1 MAAPTQQQYA
11 IIWNKYM
18 EALEEIT
25 ELKTQLIEK
34 DEYVT
39 RKDET
44 ITRLRRELNNSK
56 NKVARLAQM
65 MDPMMFLASQ

>member
-11 IIWNKYM
+11 IIWNNYL
-18 EALEEIT
+18 EALEEIN

>member
-11 IIWNKYM
+11 IIWNNYL
-18 EALEEIT
+18 EALEEIN
-25 ELKTQLIEK
+25 ELKTQLIE
-34 DEYVT
+34 
-39 RKDET
+39 KDET

-56 NKVARLAQM
+56 NKVARLEQM

>member
-34 DEYVT
+34 DE
-39 RKDET
+39 T

-56 NKVARLAQM
+56 NKVARLEQM

>member
-1 MAAPTQQQYA
+1 
-11 IIWNKYM
+11 M

-56 NKVARLAQM
+56 NKVARLEQM

>member
-11 IIWNKYM
+11 IIWNNYL
-18 EALEEIT
+18 EALEEIN
-25 ELKTQLIEK
+25 ELKTQLIE
-34 DEYVT
+34 
-39 RKDET
+39 KDET